1 MGREKCTGWEFGS
14 CNAGQDPGQVFKT
27 LVARGASGDYYVFD
41 IPVSGSLDLKKA
53 AKAVGEKSIA
63 MIHLKEL
70 FPLTGYVHG
79 GCSPIGMKKQFST
92 VIDET
97 CILYDTIFISAGKIG
112 LQIELSPDDLI
123 TLISGSTADLVFEEN
138 S

>member
-1 MGREKCTGWEFGS
+1 MANVKT
-14 CNAGQDPGQVFKT
+14 NAVRILERAGVRFKILTYEWDGKNAPDGKSVASMMGQDPGQVFKT
-27 LVARGASGDYYVFD
+27 LV
-41 IPVSGSLDLKKA
+41 
-53 AKAVGEKSIA
+53 
-63 MIHLKEL
+63 
-70 FPLTGYVHG
+70 PLTGYVHG

-112 LQIELSPDDLI
+112 LQIELNPDDLI

>member
-1 MGREKCTGWEFGS
+1 
-14 CNAGQDPGQVFKT
+14 
-27 LVARGASGDYYVFD
+27 
-41 IPVSGSLDLKKA
+41 
-53 AKAVGEKSIA
+53 
-63 MIHLKEL
+63 
-70 FPLTGYVHG
+70 
-79 GCSPIGMKKQFST
+79 MKKQFST